1 MTTATITFADH
12 MPQPVPAMVD
22 TALKLEL
29 AEGETEV
36 NSMHLSSLE
45 RKFNHFGPFHY
56 CKANGLLV
64 DNSGEEFAI
73 QFMTYVNSMYPGTY

>member
-1 MTTATITFADH
+1 MTTTITFAENL
-12 MPQPVPAMVD
+12 PQPVPAMVD

-29 AEGETEV
+29 GDGETEV
-36 NSMHLSSLE
+36 NSTHLMQLE
-45 RKFNHFGPFHY
+45 TKFNHFGPYHY

-73 QFMTYVNSMYPGTY
+73 QFMTYVNSVYPGTY